1 MKLTTRAY
9 FVLCFTAQ
17 SCDKCITFFVTD
29 LPLYNFFEDVWPF
42 VKEVNFRSGLLLRIL
57 ENKVKLTYMMNSV
70 NDKEYTQLESILYVE
85 TDMCKDTHCVCSN
98 QCPGTKYTFFM
109 QRCKNTT

>member
-1 MKLTTRAY
+1 
-9 FVLCFTAQ
+9 
-17 SCDKCITFFVTD
+17 
-29 LPLYNFFEDVWPF
+29 
-42 VKEVNFRSGLLLRIL
+42 
-57 ENKVKLTYMMNSV
+57 VKLTYMMNSV